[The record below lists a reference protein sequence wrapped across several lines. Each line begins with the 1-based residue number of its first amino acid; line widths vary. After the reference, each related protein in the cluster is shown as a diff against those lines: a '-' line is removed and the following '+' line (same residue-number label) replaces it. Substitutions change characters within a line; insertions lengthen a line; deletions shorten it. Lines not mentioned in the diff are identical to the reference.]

1 MLGREGF
8 DIYHL
13 SFCLCRW
20 AWAAESKLLRVI
32 ADTTCEGF
40 PSNTV
45 LRMSISRAVFTGP
58 AGPTHCV
65 TLRFPSKLFLC
76 FFLHVFSFLSFFLKR
91 ETLELRW
98 PPKGPRYGKVAVI
111 YRDFACSFRTTGPEG
126 WIFFLFLNGISEL
139 LDFFFIAVLRTL

>member
-13 SFCLCRW
+13 SFCLCRS

-45 LRMSISRAVFTGP
+45 LRMSICRAVFTGP
-58 AGPTHCV
+58 AGPTHYV

-76 FFLHVFSFLSFFLKR
+76 FFLHVFFLKG

-111 YRDFACSFRTTGPEG
+111 YRDSACSFWTMQSRGLNLFP
-126 WIFFLFLNGISEL
+126 FFYGISEL
-139 LDFFFIAVLRTL
+139 IDFFFLLLCWGLCK